1 MKCNTYLISILV
13 LEGGG
18 DGFCAKLNNPP
29 LGSVLAFFPLEG
41 LVAQAFKASL
51 EEAEDLSLLEGGEGW
66 VFLACTEDSGI
77 LELGKPF

>member
-29 LGSVLAFFPLEG
+29 LGSVEG